1 MIINSFENPDLP
13 IFTINIPG
21 AKSYVITSPTLMSVV
36 QRNSRNIS
44 FDPFLDVAASRIAGC
59 SPATCHILLE
69 RRRGGEGVNQLMVE
83 AMHPALLGEGL
94 DGMNETMVK
103 GLKSWIDELSHRG
116 QTSFDLYEWCKE
128 AMTVA
133 STDSVWGP
141 LNPYKDKFI
150 RDCFW

>member
-1 MIINSFENPDLP
+1 MINSFANPDLP

-21 AKSYVITSPTLMSVV
+21 AKSYVITSPSLMSAV

-59 SPATCHILLE
+59 SPATCHALLE
-69 RRRGGEGVNQLMVE
+69 KRRGGLGVNQLMVE

-103 GLKSWIDELSHRG
+103 GLKSWIDELSRCE
-116 QTSFDLYEWCKE
+116 QTPFDLYEWCKE